1 MHGTTPH
8 PPDPE
13 VTCASPPLHPLGAS
27 RRRRRCGDPGGQH
40 AQLGAGAGGH
50 ESDQLRPAQHHQ
62 DPGRPR
68 RHRRLLPRR
77 RGIIRGQIPWLLNNA
92 SRVAGNEP
100 WNVVPGFKASSL
112 RIGPGGS
119 AASGYDCNATGEDSI
134 RFFYRSP
141 GVPGSTLH
149 VSIAVAT
156 PFGVA
161 PKTYDLPGTTSGW
174 ALSGPL
180 AVPNQRGFLGAQ
192 IVTFAFSTTGTPAT
206 WLIDDVLVDPW
217 KPL

>member
-1 MHGTTPH
+1 MRHRHFTRWARRAAVVAAATLAVSTLSSAPAQAATSLTSCGLRSTTK
-8 PPDPE
+8 
-13 VTCASPPLHPLGAS
+13 TLAALGDTA
-27 RRRRRCGDPGGQH
+27 DYY
-40 AQLGAGAGGH
+40 LAGGGSF
-50 ESDQLRPAQHHQ
+50 EF
-62 DPGRPR
+62 
-68 RHRRLLPRR
+68 
-77 RGIIRGQIPWLLNNA
+77 GQIPWLLNNA

-112 RIGPGGS
+112 RIGPGGT